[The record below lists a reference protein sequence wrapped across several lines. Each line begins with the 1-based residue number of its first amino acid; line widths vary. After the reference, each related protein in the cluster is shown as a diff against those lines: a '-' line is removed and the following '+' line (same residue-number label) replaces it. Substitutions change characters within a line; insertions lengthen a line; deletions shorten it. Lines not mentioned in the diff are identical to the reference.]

1 MMTPL
6 RIAAPAIEYP
16 EYWDRREWTNG
27 DPITDFFAQSSDQK
41 ADVLKKWWEGVSG
54 GASVCPCAHSGG
66 ARRCLFSL
74 LMTGELV
81 RFPDMRFIFR
91 HTGRACQYEVS
102 A

>member
-41 ADVLKKWWEGVSG
+41 ADVLKKWRDHLQDEGVSG
-54 GASVCPCAHSGG
+54 GASVCPVHIPAARG
-66 ARRCLFSL
+66 AVFS
-74 LMTGELV
+74 V
-81 RFPDMRFIFR
+81 F
-91 HTGRACQYEVS
+91 
-102 A
+102 